1 MKIKYVT
8 NLILAIIIME
18 GLLILSNIFIRTD
31 PRMYVLMPVI
41 ALFIAA
47 SLVSINLGFGARFP
61 QFNEANPS
69 RIAAGS
75 GGIIAALA
83 SIAYVG
89 ISLIILATPAYHYI
103 RNEFYGRSVNH
114 YLIAGPLLLFFLVN
128 AVTIFLPMRMG
139 LRSLEQRDF

>member
-1 MKIKYVT
+1 MKVKYLT
-8 NLILAIIIME
+8 NLVLAIIIME
-18 GLLILSNIFIRTD
+18 GLLILSNLFIQTD
-31 PRMYVLMPVI
+31 PRMYILMPVI

-61 QFNEANPS
+61 QFNESNPS

-89 ISLIILATPAYHYI
+89 FSVIILATPAYNYI
-103 RNEFYGRSVNH
+103 RSEFYGRSVNH
-114 YLIAGPLLLFFLVN
+114 YMIIGPLLLFLLIN
-128 AVTIFLPMRMG
+128 TLTIILPMRMG